1 VQVKIIDFGF
11 SVYLDYIYKERL
23 FCGTKLYMSPE
34 LLIKKP
40 YYPGP
45 ADIWALGVMMY
56 ILICGKFPYKAVS
69 KKDIWNLIMKKEL
82 KFP

>member
-1 VQVKIIDFGF
+1 
-11 SVYLDYIYKERL
+11 
-23 FCGTKLYMSPE
+23 MSPE

-82 KFP
+82 KFPSFISFEAVELIK